1 MFGYRDE
8 TLSLVFD
15 ILLYTCYNKIS
26 YNIYMYKKKISYIL
40 LFLIS
45 YIYSVPLKFVEKTVY
60 CLKHGIGSKCMY
72 HKVGLSMCFCSCS
85 VLGVPR
91 DATDDDIRKQYRKL
105 AVLIHPDKVWLLS

>member
-1 MFGYRDE
+1 
-8 TLSLVFD
+8 
-15 ILLYTCYNKIS
+15 
-26 YNIYMYKKKISYIL
+26 MYKKKISYIL

-45 YIYSVPLKFVEKTVY
+45 YIYSVPLKFVEETVY
-60 CLKHGIGSKCMY
+60 CLKHGIGSKHMY
-72 HKVGLSMCFCSCS
+72 HKVCLSMCFCSYS